1 MPKRIP
7 LLLLIF
13 ACLPWASAAAQ
24 TSYSYGSYYQ
34 KKVQK
39 SGGEFRGSN
48 VNSYLFDKYYKSN
61 RSVSPY
67 ANLRRGGSSG
77 TGYQTYVRPEQQRR
91 AAFQAGMKSY
101 VTKKKQSGHVGHT
114 NYGFAQQLQRG
125 VPSARDI
132 PTVPKP
138 TPYYNQWY
146 SR

>member
-1 MPKRIP
+1 MLRKA
-7 LLLLIF
+7 LLLLLVF
-13 ACLPWASAAAQ
+13 VCLPWSSAAAQ

-34 KKVQK
+34 KNVQQPYQQ
-39 SGGEFRGSN
+39 FRGTS

-67 ANLRRGGSSG
+67 ANLNRGRSG

-91 AAFQAGMKSY
+91 EEFQTGLKSY
-101 VTKKKQSGHVGHT
+101 VRQKKQSGRVGHT
-114 NYGFAQQLQRG
+114 DYGFAQQLQSG
-125 VPSARDI
+125 VPNARDI
-132 PTVPKP
+132 PAVRKP